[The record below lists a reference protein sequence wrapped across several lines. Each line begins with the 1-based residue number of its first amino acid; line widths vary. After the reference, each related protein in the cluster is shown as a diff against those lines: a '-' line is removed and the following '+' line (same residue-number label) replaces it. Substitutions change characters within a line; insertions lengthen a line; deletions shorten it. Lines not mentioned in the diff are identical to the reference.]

1 MCLIKT
7 WVTTLLQSCRVN
19 ELLLSLT
26 DSTDLAL
33 VWEGV
38 ELWRCYVVFYI
49 KVCEYTDEFKFVTFV
64 KGINLIKKR
73 TYKLRIQVQSKYSL
87 PLENVYPDFTN
98 HLLKNVSFK
107 E

>member
-19 ELLLSLT
+19 ELLSLT

>member
-1 MCLIKT
+1 MYLIKT

-49 KVCEYTDEFKFVTFV
+49 KVCEYTDEFKFVPFV
-64 KGINLIKKR
+64 KGINLIKKG
-73 TYKLRIQVQSKYSL
+73 TYKLCIQVQSKYSL

>member
-87 PLENVYPDFTN
+87 PLENIYPDFTN